1 MGGWRGGGADVG
13 NHAVDE
19 EQGARVVGGGGRG
32 GVCVC
37 GGGGL
42 MLGIMLWTRY
52 RVLWCWEGE
61 EEVGGGVEGGG
72 ADVGNHAVDEEQ
84 GARVVGG
91 GGRGGVCVWG
101 GG

>member
-1 MGGWRGGGADVG
+1 MG
-13 NHAVDE
+13 
-19 EQGARVVGGGGRG
+19 
-32 GVCVC
+32 

-72 ADVGNHAVDEEQ
+72 GLMLGIMLWVRTGDEAMELNEDC
-84 GARVVGG
+84 GDDNDHNEVSNVSENDF
-91 GGRGGVCVWG
+91 
-101 GG
+101 

>member
-37 GGGGL
+37 GGGGADVGNNAVDEVQGAVVLGRGRGGGWGGGGGGGL
-42 MLGIMLWTRY
+42 MLGIML
-52 RVLWCWEGE
+52 
-61 EEVGGGVEGGG
+61 
-72 ADVGNHAVDEEQ
+72 
-84 GARVVGG
+84 
-91 GGRGGVCVWG
+91 
-101 GG
+101 